1 MIKNDKITTIIEG
14 CDDVV
19 RRKKKLRLK
28 RVVIAVLFLCI
39 VGFGVYKGTSFIVQS
54 ISSLFE
60 TKTEPEKV
68 VNEEKEVKTKEY
80 IATVVIDPG
89 HGDWDPG
96 ANVKNILEK
105 DIALKTSKAI
115 GAVLEEANIKAVYT
129 RESDVSLSNNKIED
143 LKKRAAM
150 SAQNNA
156 SYFIS
161 IHVNSFDES
170 DDVSGFE
177 IYKKNAESESLA
189 KKIGQYIEALNYS
202 KNRGILDGGKSLQVL
217 RDNTVPSVLVEMG
230 YLNNPNDF
238 SYLSDDAK
246 LQKMGEAIAKGI
258 IDEVQDH
265 LLQDSTQNNTNQ

>member
-1 MIKNDKITTIIEG
+1 MTKNDKITKIIKG
-14 CDDVV
+14 CDVV
-19 RRKKKLRLK
+19 ARRKRKLRMK
-28 RVVIAVLFLCI
+28 RVVIAGLLLCMI
-39 VGFGVYKGTSFIVQS
+39 GVGIYKGTSMIYQS

-60 TKTEPEKV
+60 TKTEEKEV
-68 VNEEKEVKTKEY
+68 VTEEKEVKPKEY

-96 ANVKNILEK
+96 ANVKNVLEK

-129 RESDVSLSNNKIED
+129 RESDVSLSDNKVED

-177 IYKKNAESESLA
+177 IYKKNDESESLA
-189 KKIGQYIEALNYS
+189 KRIGQYMEALNYS

-238 SYLSDDAK
+238 SYLSDDSK
-246 LQKMGEAIAKGI
+246 LQIMGDAIAKGI
-258 IDEVQDH
+258 IDEVQAH
-265 LLQDSTQNNTNQ
+265 LLENSTQNSTE

>member
-1 MIKNDKITTIIEG
+1 MTKNDKITTIIEG

-19 RRKKKLRLK
+19 RTKKKLRLK
-28 RVVIAVLFLCI
+28 RVIIAVLFLCI
-39 VGFGVYKGTSFIVQS
+39 VGFGIYKGTSLIVQS

-68 VNEEKEVKTKEY
+68 VNEEKEVKPKEY
-80 IATVVIDPG
+80 IAIVVIDPG

-96 ANVKNILEK
+96 ANVNNVLEK

-115 GAVLEEANIKAVYT
+115 GTVLEEANIKAVYT

-150 SAQNNA
+150 SADNNA

-161 IHVNSFDES
+161 IHVNSFEES

-258 IDEVQDH
+258 IDEVQAH